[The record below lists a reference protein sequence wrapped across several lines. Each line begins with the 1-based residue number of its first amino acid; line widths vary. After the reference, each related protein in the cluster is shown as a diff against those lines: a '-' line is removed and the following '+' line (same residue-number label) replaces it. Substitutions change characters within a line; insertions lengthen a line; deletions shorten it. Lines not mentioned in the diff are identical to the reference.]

1 MDFIR
6 ITFVDI
12 LDIVLVAMLMY
23 YLYKV
28 LRGTHAMSILSGI
41 LLLFVVYIVVR
52 ALNMELLTSLI
63 GSLTSVGLIALVI
76 IFQPEIRRFLQV
88 WGNQFRDRQRSFLG
102 RIFDFK
108 GSGKVADL
116 EYINPIV
123 SACGDMSATKTGAL
137 IAIKTEGNL
146 QEIIDSG
153 VRVDAIISTP
163 RVKNLFFKNSPLHDG
178 AGVLAE

>member
-1 MDFIR
+1 M
-6 ITFVDI
+6 
-12 LDIVLVAMLMY
+12 
-23 YLYKV
+23 
-28 LRGTHAMSILSGI
+28 
-41 LLLFVVYIVVR
+41 
-52 ALNMELLTSLI
+52 
-63 GSLTSVGLIALVI
+63 
-76 IFQPEIRRFLQV
+76 

-123 SACGDMSATKTGAL
+123 SACGDMSATKTGVL
-137 IAIKTEGNL
+137 IVIKTEGNL

-163 RVKNLFFKNSPLHDG
+163 LVKNLFLRTLRCMTG
-178 AGVLAE
+178 R